1 MANFGN
7 LDWTDGQMSVPGIYH
22 ILYFIEK
29 SKIVAWPTFAA
40 SPATAA
46 EEVTYVGDFTLAA
59 QAIWKEIDCI
69 DIKTDV
75 VSEAQGEIRSVSSN
89 NKLTIKSSLTSEEAT
104 AFAKLG
110 NNTDLIY
117 CFREKAG
124 GKYRICGSEMF
135 TTFTKTTL
143 AVGSDPTGERGVTI
157 EVESTDFMPFPFY
170 DGAIVTEDGDQNPS
184 V

>member
-7 LDWTDGQMSVPGIYH
+7 LDWTDGNVSVPGIYH
-22 ILYFIEK
+22 VLYFIEK
-29 SKIVAWPTFAA
+29 SNITAWPTFAA
-40 SPATAA
+40 VPSSAS
-46 EEVTYVGDFTLAA
+46 EEVTYVGDFTLAVD
-59 QAIWKEIDCI
+59 QVWKEIDCI
-69 DIKTDV
+69 DIKTEV
-75 VSEAQGEIRSVSSN
+75 TSEAQGEIRSVSSN

-117 CFREKAG
+117 IFREKNS
-124 GKYRICGSEMF
+124 GKYRVCGSEMF
-135 TTFTKTTL
+135 VTFTRTTL
-143 AVGSDPTGERGVTI
+143 QVGSDPTGERGVTI

-184 V
+184 A

>member
-7 LDWTDGQMSVPGIYH
+7 LDWTDGSMSVPGIYH

-29 SKIVAWPTFAA
+29 SKITAWPTLSAA
-40 SPATAA
+40 PATAA
-46 EEVTYVGDFTLAA
+46 DEVTYVGDFTLDALA
-59 QAIWKEIDCI
+59 TWKTIDCI
-69 DIKTDV
+69 DIKTAV
-75 VSEAQGEIRSVSSN
+75 ISEAQGEIRSVSSN
-89 NKLTIKSSLTSEEAT
+89 NKLTIKTSLTNEEAT

-117 CFREKAG
+117 IFREKTS
-124 GKYRICGSEMF
+124 GKYRVCGSEMF
-135 TTFTKTTL
+135 TTFTRTTVD
-143 AVGSDPTGERGVTI
+143 VGSDPTGERGQTI

-170 DGAIVTEDGDQNPS
+170 EGAIVTDDGDANPS

>member
-7 LDWTDGQMSVPGIYH
+7 LDWTDGSMSVPGIYK

-29 SKIVAWPTFAA
+29 SKITAFPTFAA
-40 SPATAA
+40 NPATAA
-46 EEVTYVGDFTLAA
+46 DEVTYIGDFTLAA
-59 QAIWKEIDCI
+59 QAVWKKIDCI

-89 NKLTIKSSLTSEEAT
+89 NKMTIKTSLTNEEAS

-110 NNTDLIY
+110 NNTDLVYI
-117 CFREKAG
+117 FREKTS
-124 GKYRICGSEMF
+124 GKYRVCGSEMF
-135 TTFTKTTL
+135 TTFTRTSV
-143 AVGSDPTGERGVTI
+143 AIGSDPTGESGQTI

-170 DGAIVTEDGDQNPS
+170 NGAIVTEDGDENPS
-184 V
+184 S